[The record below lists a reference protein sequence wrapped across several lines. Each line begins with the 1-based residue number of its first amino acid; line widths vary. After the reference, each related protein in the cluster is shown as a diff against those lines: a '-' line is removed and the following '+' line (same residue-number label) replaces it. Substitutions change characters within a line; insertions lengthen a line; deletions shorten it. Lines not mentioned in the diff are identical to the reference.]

1 MPHERCGSHQFKV
14 YIQCKE
20 RCALG
25 IESLCCAG
33 LNWANPEERAAIA
46 EHLRMAG
53 DIVHRDLAALTD
65 PGKRE
70 ALLPDAK
77 RIAARRFV
85 CDLAV
90 ARDKQL
96 GRDDRER
103 VRARKV
109 LALEK
114 MADRLEEGTALS
126 SEYRSLADVHLDDA
140 FARAREAATLTEPA
154 FLAGPFGGLE
164 LIARHLARSHTKI
177 TAQDMTTLVDL
188 VAKAREIPVGVKV
201 MTLGE
206 DRCRAFVRTMA
217 EAMDEQAAR
226 GQP

>member
-1 MPHERCGSHQFKV
+1 M
-14 YIQCKE
+14 
-20 RCALG
+20 G

-33 LNWANPEERAAIA
+33 LNWASSDERAAIA

-53 DIVHRDLAALTD
+53 HIIYRDLASLTD
-65 PGKRE
+65 IGRRE
-70 ALLPDAK
+70 ALLHDAK
-77 RIAARRFV
+77 RIAARQFV
-85 CDLAV
+85 CDLAL
-90 ARDKQL
+90 ARDKHL
-96 GRDDRER
+96 GRDDRELLR
-103 VRARKV
+103 VRKI

-126 SEYRSLADVHLDDA
+126 SGYRSLADVHLDDA
-140 FARAREAATLTEPA
+140 FARAHEAATLTDPT

-164 LIARHLARSHTKI
+164 LIARHLARSHAKI
-177 TAQDMTTLVDL
+177 TALDMTTLVDL

-206 DRCRAFVRTMA
+206 DRCRAFVRAMA
-217 EAMDEQAAR
+217 EAMDDQAGR